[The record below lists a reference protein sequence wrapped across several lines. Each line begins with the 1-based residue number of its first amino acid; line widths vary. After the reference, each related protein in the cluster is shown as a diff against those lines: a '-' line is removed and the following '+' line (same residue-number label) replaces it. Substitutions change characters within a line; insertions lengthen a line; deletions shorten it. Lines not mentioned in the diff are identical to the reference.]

1 MTLTVLTAADQL
13 AEDLPPDLRLRVV
26 SAMEAL
32 VEQLA
37 ARELSLVAREQ
48 ALIQAELLAD
58 RRELQ
63 LARHTE
69 AMLAQ
74 PALKAL
80 EEHAMEQERKRA
92 LSLIDEQL
100 LWLLPTG
107 HCVAILKTLRRKIE
121 FHESPTVRSPD
132 RLR

>member
-13 AEDLPPDLRLRVV
+13 AEDLPLELRLHVV
-26 SAMEAL
+26 RAMEAL
-32 VEQLA
+32 IEQLT
-37 ARELSLVAREQ
+37 ARELSLVAREE
-48 ALIQAELLAD
+48 ALIKAELLAD

-63 LARHTE
+63 MARHTE
-69 AMLAQ
+69 AILAQ

-100 LWLLPTG
+100 HWLLPTG
-107 HCVAILKTLRRKIE
+107 HSVAILKTIRRKIE
-121 FHESPTVRSPD
+121 FP
-132 RLR
+132 

>member
-13 AEDLPPDLRLRVV
+13 AEDLPLELRLHVV
-26 SAMEAL
+26 RAMEAL
-32 VEQLA
+32 IEQLT
-37 ARELSLVAREQ
+37 ARELSLVAREE
-48 ALIQAELLAD
+48 ALIKAELLAD

-63 LARHTE
+63 MARHTE
-69 AMLAQ
+69 AILAQ

-100 LWLLPTG
+100 HWLLPTG
-107 HCVAILKTLRRKIE
+107 HSVAILKTIRRKIE
-121 FHESPTVRSPD
+121 FS
-132 RLR
+132 

>member
-69 AMLAQ
+69 ALLAQ

-121 FHESPTVRSPD
+121 FP
-132 RLR
+132 

>member
-13 AEDLPPDLRLRVV
+13 AEDLPLELRLHVV
-26 SAMEAL
+26 RAMEAL
-32 VEQLA
+32 IEQLT
-37 ARELSLVAREQ
+37 ARELSLVAREE
-48 ALIQAELLAD
+48 ALIKAELLAD

-63 LARHTE
+63 MARHTE
-69 AMLAQ
+69 AILAQ

-100 LWLLPTG
+100 HWLLPTG
-107 HCVAILKTLRRKIE
+107 HSVAILKTIRRKIE
-121 FHESPTVRSPD
+121 CP
-132 RLR
+132 

>member
-13 AEDLPPDLRLRVV
+13 AEDLPPELRLHVV
-26 SAMEAL
+26 RAMEAL
-32 VEQLA
+32 IEQLT
-37 ARELSLVAREQ
+37 ARELSLVAREE
-48 ALIQAELLAD
+48 ALIKAELLAD

-63 LARHTE
+63 MARHTE
-69 AMLAQ
+69 AILAQ

-100 LWLLPTG
+100 HWLLPTG
-107 HCVAILKTLRRKIE
+107 HSVAILKTIRRKIE
-121 FHESPTVRSPD
+121 FP
-132 RLR
+132 

>member
-13 AEDLPPDLRLRVV
+13 AEDLPPELRLRVV
-26 SAMEAL
+26 RAMEAL
-32 VEQLA
+32 IEQLA

-48 ALIQAELLAD
+48 ALIKAELLAD
-58 RRELQ
+58 DRELQ
-63 LARHTE
+63 LALNTE
-69 AMLAQ
+69 LLLAQ

-80 EEHAMEQERKRA
+80 EEHAMELERKRA

-107 HCVAILKTLRRKIE
+107 HCVAILKTLRRKME
-121 FHESPTVRSPD
+121 CP
-132 RLR
+132 